1 MSKNRLL
8 IVFGGTDEH
17 EYQTIF
23 PSDRVSEVDIL
34 QFNFVNWYPNIWC
47 NQDRYLWREHV
58 RGPWEY
64 GSSIKAKAILDSLKW
79 AANKLWDDFTWF
91 NVNVTGLSAKDV
103 RGLTEIS
110 QTIIEACIKNWNNP
124 PFDQYED
131 IFVVAH
137 SRGCLLG
144 ISNLPGLHQK
154 FGDKLK
160 RVVLLDPVS
169 MRVGGDNPLSENA
182 ETFHQM
188 VNSVD
193 TMEYHIV
200 IRTQNDYPFASYA
213 GELVGINSTAD
224 LGLAYHRKFADT
236 EKINMKNVYIQV
248 ADMGHSGMLTEK
260 FRVGFPHYLNI
271 ISQAAWNTVCVGK
284 DEMLVTKPT
293 DQSLQVKNYL
303 NGKIYADGWNG
314 NDWDKEIRDEII
326 KIPPHAS
333 KAVRD
338 EDYRFQIGRYVA
350 WLQCYTRRL
359 EQNA

>member
-23 PSDRVSEVDIL
+23 PSDQVSEVDIL

-47 NQDRYLWREHV
+47 NQNRYLWREHV
-58 RGPWEY
+58 YTNWEY

-91 NVNVTGLSAKDV
+91 NVNPAGLSAKDV
-103 RGLTEIS
+103 RGLTDIS
-110 QTIIEACIKNWNNP
+110 QTIIEACIKNWDNP
-124 PFDQYED
+124 SFDQYED

-154 FGDKLK
+154 FGNKLK
-160 RVVLLDPVS
+160 RVVLLDPVC
-169 MRVGGDNPLSENA
+169 MRVGGDNPLSENVK
-182 ETFHQM
+182 TFHQM

-200 IRTQNDYPFASYA
+200 IRTKKDYPFASYA
-213 GELVGINSTAD
+213 GELVGINSTD
-224 LGLAYHRKFADT
+224 PLLGLEYHRKFSDT
-236 EKINMKNVYIQV
+236 ENIRMKNVYIQV
-248 ADMGHSGMLTEK
+248 ADMGHSGMLTDK
-260 FRVGFPHYLNI
+260 FQAGFPHYMNI
-271 ISQAAWNTVCVGK
+271 ISQAAWNTVCVGN
-284 DEMLVTKPT
+284 DEMPVTKAT
-293 DQSLQVKNYL
+293 DQSLQVKNYCD
-303 NGKIYADGWNG
+303 GKIYADGWDG

-326 KIPPHAS
+326 DS
-333 KAVRD
+333 SQ
-338 EDYRFQIGRYVA
+338 EYQMGRYVA